1 MKLKSIVL
9 AGPLLLS
16 CLTLQAQGVFEISP
30 FYGYR
35 WGGEVET
42 SSEHKLGLEGGKAY
56 GLSFDY
62 APREAPDI
70 KLELLWSRQ
79 ESGVDFHD
87 EFGRSGHLRV
97 TVDEF
102 QIGGVLETEYGRLH
116 PYITGLL
123 GASLFDPEGSDLEAR
138 FSLSIGGGVKFFLF
152 RNLALRADVRGYCTV
167 VNSESAFISTG
178 GVTIVR
184 FTGST
189 MWQGEVSGGVT
200 LAF

>member
-1 MKLKSIVL
+1 METAGDQKLS
-9 AGPLLLS
+9 
-16 CLTLQAQGVFEISP
+16 
-30 FYGYR
+30 
-35 WGGEVET
+35 
-42 SSEHKLGLEGGKAY
+42 LEGGRAY
-56 GLSFDY
+56 GLSLDY

-79 ESGVDFHD
+79 ESGVDFH
-87 EFGRSGHLRV
+87 ELGGSGRLRV
-97 TVDEF
+97 TVDVF
-102 QIGGVLETEYGRLH
+102 QIGGVLETAYGRFH

-123 GASLFDPEGSDLEAR
+123 GASLFAPEDSDLEAR

-178 GVTIVR
+178 GVTVAR
-184 FTGST
+184 FSGST